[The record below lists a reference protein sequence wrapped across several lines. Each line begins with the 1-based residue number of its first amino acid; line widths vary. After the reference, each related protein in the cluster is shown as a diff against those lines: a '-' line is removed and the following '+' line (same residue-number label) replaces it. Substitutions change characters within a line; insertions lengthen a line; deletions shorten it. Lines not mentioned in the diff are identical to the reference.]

1 MNMNEDILKGKWQ
14 EIKGTIKEKWGKLTD
29 NDFCAIE
36 GKGEKL
42 LGLLQKKY
50 GHLRDKTELEY
61 KDSAELLAIV
71 SGIREIMTKKK
82 DFLPFASIARYVQP
96 LLAKKQE
103 SQITG
108 KEEKH
113 GYDTDHYFD
122 SRLSRRTTH
131 LASQQELGI
140 LSQRWNW
147 IGTSDFNHPGA
158 DGADLRGKRVQK
170 QQQQQ

>member
-1 MNMNEDILKGKWQ
+1 MNEDILKGKWQ
-14 EIKGTIKEKWGKLTD
+14 EIKGRVKEKWGKLTD
-29 NDFCAIE
+29 NDLCAIE

-50 GHLRDKTELEY
+50 GYLRDKAELEY
-61 KDSAELLAIV
+61 KDSVELLTIV
-71 SGIREIMTKKK
+71 SDIREIMTKKG
-82 DFLPFASIARYVQP
+82 DFLPFAFIARYMQP
-96 LLAKKQE
+96 LLAKKQQ

-122 SRLSRRTTH
+122 SRLRRRTTH

-140 LSQRWNW
+140 LSQRWTW
-147 IGTSDFNHPGA
+147 IGSSNFDHPGA
-158 DGADLRGKRVQK
+158 DGADLNSV
-170 QQQQQ
+170 